1 MFFKNIVD
9 LIKKNK
15 YLFLAVIFVLFF
27 SILPHLYSVYL
38 AGSSWQG
45 ILPEYTNDG
54 LYYYARMSDVGQGNF
69 FLGNPYFLEHRGEY
83 APAFFVADWLASWPL
98 LLGLSLSWTVFINYL
113 IWPLF
118 LFFALLFLFE
128 ELGLSRLISIGG
140 SLVGYLSVHELMSR
154 PVIMQVI
161 FPFFILF
168 LMVLLR
174 YFKNPKQKKLIVPFV
189 LVYAF
194 SFYLYSYL
202 WQISV
207 LSIFFLLIWLV
218 LEKKWS
224 DFRSL
229 VLINFL
235 TFIFVWPVIIYT
247 YWQITSPY
255 FLETMSRLGLVK
267 THLPTSLAIL
277 DCLLV
282 VVSELLLFLTL
293 YWCRSDDKNSA
304 KTIVPFFIVSGLAL
318 TGADLS
324 NLITGQEMEIANH
337 IGRFIT
343 IWLVII
349 LVYLGIFLKNNY
361 TDLFKLPK
369 VKKIF
374 IFSLL
379 GVIIIM
385 LISPIKNFLPS
396 LINRVTDQNRAE
408 IKELQNIAGPLV
420 WLKENTKS
428 NSVVWINKKTSHY
441 VPIYAHRHVLFSSGG
456 GLHLMPSAEL
466 EERYLVANYFRN
478 LTLADIKKDFRSYAG
493 VGNAIHQYQSHNRQ
507 VKLCRFLKLERL
519 NYSCGQMMDSLTWRG
534 EKYFFDL
541 YQKYL
546 NDIKPN
552 IDEKLAKYHVNYIL
566 VDHREDQLKL
576 PVSNIANAKL
586 VYKDQRFEIYQIG
599 C

>member
-1 MFFKNIVD
+1 VFFKNIVD

-456 GLHLMPSAEL
+456 LQLSWRRDISWLIIL
-466 EERYLVANYFRN
+466 E
-478 LTLADIKKDFRSYAG
+478 I
-493 VGNAIHQYQSHNRQ
+493 
-507 VKLCRFLKLERL
+507 
-519 NYSCGQMMDSLTWRG
+519 
-534 EKYFFDL
+534 
-541 YQKYL
+541 
-546 NDIKPN
+546 
-552 IDEKLAKYHVNYIL
+552 
-566 VDHREDQLKL
+566 
-576 PVSNIANAKL
+576 
-586 VYKDQRFEIYQIG
+586 
-599 C
+599 